1 MNCST
6 FQSAALYPETVVRA
20 GTWYTGRQLC
30 LARRGN
36 GPSVKTGPPFQDL
49 PMTSLAIYRIDS
61 ISSVK
66 LSILLVTVDVVQYL
80 LVTQLLLL
88 NDASDISV
96 VAIRGE

>member
-6 FQSAALYPETVVRA
+6 FQSAALYPDTVVRA
-20 GTWYTGRQLC
+20 GTWYTDRQLS
-30 LARRGN
+30 AWRD
-36 GPSVKTGPPFQDL
+36 VATVQDS

-66 LSILLVTVDVVQYL
+66 LSILLVTVDALYL

-88 NDASDISV
+88 NDASDISAYTKKGGV
-96 VAIRGE
+96 NN